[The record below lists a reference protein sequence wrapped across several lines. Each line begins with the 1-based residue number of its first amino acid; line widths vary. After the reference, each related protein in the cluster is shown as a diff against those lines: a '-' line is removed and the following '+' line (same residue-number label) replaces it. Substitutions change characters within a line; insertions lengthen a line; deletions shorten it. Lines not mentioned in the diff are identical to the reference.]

1 MHIWEKPIFSSL
13 TEPYVWQW
21 LWVCLSL
28 QSKVTIVWLPL
39 LGAMANNQNDLL
51 AFAQMACSQCTEL
64 EGTDTNLA
72 RAWRAGPSTVT
83 PSHGSQG
90 HRHRHRAGEKMC
102 VPSEMGP
109 TVLALATNS
118 Q

>member
-39 LGAMANNQNDLL
+39 LGAMAKNQTDLL
-51 AFAQMACSQCTEL
+51 ASAQMACSQ
-64 EGTDTNLA
+64 
-72 RAWRAGPSTVT
+72 
-83 PSHGSQG
+83 
-90 HRHRHRAGEKMC
+90 
-102 VPSEMGP
+102 
-109 TVLALATNS
+109 
-118 Q
+118 